1 MQYGK
6 ERPDVVFDPRLA
18 PVLQVKAA
26 EIIAS
31 DTYATNCTLRYDT
44 DSDTNYESLLSLLDL
59 ENIVNEAFL

>member
-1 MQYGK
+1 MKVFVDNTKNIYFTNVQRDPTVQYGK

-31 DTYATNCTLRYDT
+31 DTYATNCTLR
-44 DSDTNYESLLSLLDL
+44 
-59 ENIVNEAFL
+59 

>member
-1 MQYGK
+1 MKVFVDNTKNIYFTHVQRDPAVQYGK

-31 DTYATNCTLRYDT
+31 DTYATNCTLR
-44 DSDTNYESLLSLLDL
+44 
-59 ENIVNEAFL
+59 

>member
-1 MQYGK
+1 MKVFVDDTKNIYFAYEQRDPAVQYGK

-31 DTYATNCTLRYDT
+31 DTYATNCTLR
-44 DSDTNYESLLSLLDL
+44 
-59 ENIVNEAFL
+59 

>member
-1 MQYGK
+1 MKVFVDNTKNTYLQRDPGVQYGK

-31 DTYATNCTLRYDT
+31 DTYATNCTLR
-44 DSDTNYESLLSLLDL
+44 
-59 ENIVNEAFL
+59 